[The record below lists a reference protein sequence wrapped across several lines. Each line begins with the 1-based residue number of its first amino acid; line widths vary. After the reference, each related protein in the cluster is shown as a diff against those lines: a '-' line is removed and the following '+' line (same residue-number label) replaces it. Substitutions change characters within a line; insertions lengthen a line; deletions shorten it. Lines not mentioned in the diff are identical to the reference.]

1 MYNKELIAQIIPTLN
16 FEFPYSVDDYAEHMY
31 FENYHKHTCE
41 SNHALAD
48 SAETYNRYVDRI
60 KEVNSK
66 CLFSGEH
73 GWQGDHIATYDLAQ
87 NVGLKYRHSCEAYWV
102 KDRLIEIDGK
112 KDGTNCHMMIVA
124 KTAKGRKRLNYIL
137 SIANIDGFYKRARI
151 DLPLLLNES
160 PDDFIVTSACVA
172 GWLYDDA
179 DEIWLK
185 IAKHFGNNF
194 FLEVQNHNTDK
205 QKALN
210 KHILDLAREHNLQ
223 IVAGLDTHYVNAD
236 GAFNVSDLVL
246 LQKWLLAVPDTKL
259 KSWQSGDLCE
269 DNRLDV
275 YDLCLMRHALVS
287 GSEQ

>member
-1 MYNKELIAQIIPTLN
+1 MVWNTVIIGR
-16 FEFPYSVDDYAEHMY
+16 FDKD
-31 FENYHKHTCE
+31 
-41 SNHALAD
+41 HALAD
-48 SAETYNRYVDRI
+48 SAETYTRYIDRI
-60 KEVNSK
+60 KEIDSK

-73 GWQGDHIATYDLAQ
+73 GWQGDHISTYDLAQ

-112 KDGTNCHMMIVA
+112 KDGTNCHMIIVA
-124 KTAKGRKRLNYIL
+124 KTSKGRKRLNYIL

-151 DLPLLLNES
+151 DLPLLLNEN
-160 PDDFIVTSACVA
+160 PDDFIVTSSCVA

-210 KHILDLAREHNLQ
+210 KHILDLAKEHNLQ
-223 IVAGLDTHYVNAD
+223 IQLPIY
-236 GAFNVSDLVL
+236 
-246 LQKWLLAVPDTKL
+246 
-259 KSWQSGDLCE
+259 
-269 DNRLDV
+269 
-275 YDLCLMRHALVS
+275 
-287 GSEQ
+287 